1 MFCSGVG
8 FNFLVVAGHHLFLTL
23 ICLIKLNYTE
33 VQRPDF
39 RPSQG
44 PQNAHIGHPVSPTIL
59 KTPYSSPFK
68 AIMQARKSA
77 SKIVA
82 SSRFSNLNLVLGKL
96 ANIRE

>member
-44 PQNAHIGHPVSPTIL
+44 PQNASELRQCTKQWEP
-59 KTPYSSPFK
+59 
-68 AIMQARKSA
+68 QQ
-77 SKIVA
+77 
-82 SSRFSNLNLVLGKL
+82 
-96 ANIRE
+96 